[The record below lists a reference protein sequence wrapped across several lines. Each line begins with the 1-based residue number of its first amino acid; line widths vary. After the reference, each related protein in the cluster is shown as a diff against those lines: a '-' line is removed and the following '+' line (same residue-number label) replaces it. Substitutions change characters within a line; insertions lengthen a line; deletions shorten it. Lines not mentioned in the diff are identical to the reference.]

1 MVDSPHRLW
10 YGTGNIQVPDLEAQ
24 AELWRVRGSGPEV
37 GSVDWSQ
44 SQVGASALLRI
55 GRVTG

>member
-1 MVDSPHRLW
+1 MVQETFRCQTQRLL
-10 YGTGNIQVPDLEAQ
+10 QP
-24 AELWRVRGSGPEV
+24 ELWRVRGSGPEV

-44 SQVGASALLRI
+44 TQVGASALLRI